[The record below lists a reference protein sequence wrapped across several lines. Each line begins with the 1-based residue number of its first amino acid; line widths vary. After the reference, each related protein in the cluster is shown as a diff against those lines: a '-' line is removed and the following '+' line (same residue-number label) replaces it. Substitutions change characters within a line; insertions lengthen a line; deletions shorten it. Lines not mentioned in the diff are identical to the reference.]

1 MAVVAF
7 AAPTAPFNLVAPPVP
22 TTFVLPRPD
31 AAAPPAP
38 PLLPFGEQMVVVPDP
53 NAESTEFSRVCE
65 TDGDFD
71 PVDGGLKNESG
82 RLRIRNG
89 TWSGRAF

>member
-7 AAPTAPFNLVAPPVP
+7 AAPFNLLPP
-22 TTFVLPRPD
+22 TTFVLPIAD
-31 AAAPPAP
+31 AAAPPMLLPLP

-53 NAESTEFSRVCE
+53 NAESTEFSRVCD

-82 RLRIRNG
+82 KLRMRNG
-89 TWSGRAF
+89 TCSGRAF